1 MRIAVNTR
9 LLLKDKLEGIG
20 WFSYESLKR
29 IVSVHPEHEFIFI
42 FDRKYDTDFIF
53 ADNIIPV
60 VAGPPARHPVL
71 WWFWLECVIPS
82 VLKKYKADLFV
93 SPDGFLSLRSKVP
106 SLSVI
111 HDINFEHHPEQ
122 LPWMVR
128 KFYRWHFLRAA
139 KKACRVGTVSEYSK
153 QDIASVY
160 HVNADKIDVYYNGAN
175 SLYQPASPG
184 KKATVRNEISNGS
197 PYFIFVGALN
207 PRKNI
212 PGLLKAFDKFKMND
226 QKRVKLVI
234 VGDTMHQT
242 RLIKESIEEM
252 QHNTD
257 VIFTGRMPVEKLSG
271 VMGAAHALIFVPFF
285 EGFGIPVL
293 EAMNVEI
300 PMVCSNRTSL
310 PEVAGDAALMVDPEN
325 TGEIASAMQKIVDD
339 DNLCQELVK
348 RGRKQRMKF
357 SLDRTAEKFWLSI
370 EKCMNDINCK

>member
-160 HVNADKIDVYYNGAN
+160 HINADKIDVYYNGAN

>member
-29 IVSVHPEHEFIFI
+29 IVSAHLGHEFIFI
-42 FDRKYDTDFIF
+42 FDRKYDDDFIF

-71 WWFWLECVIPS
+71 WWFWLEHVIPR

-93 SPDGFLSLRSKVP
+93 SPDGFLSLRSNVP
-106 SLSVI
+106 SLPVI

-128 KFYRWHFLRAA
+128 KFYRWHFPRAA

-160 HVNADKIDVYYNGAN
+160 HINTDKIDVYYNGAN

-184 KKATVRNEISNGS
+184 KVASVRNEISNGD

-207 PRKNI
+207 PRKNV
-212 PGLLKAFDKFKMND
+212 PGLLKAFDAFKKEDN
-226 QKRVKLVI
+226 KHFKLVI
-234 VGDTMHQT
+234 VGDTMPQT
-242 RLIKESIEEM
+242 TQIRKTLHYM
-252 QHNTD
+252 QHKNN
-257 VIFTGRMPVEKLSG
+257 VIFTGRMGVEKLSG
-271 VMGAAHALIFVPFF
+271 VMSAAHALIFVPFF

-293 EAMNVEI
+293 EAMNAEI
-300 PMVCSNRTSL
+300 PIICSNRTAL
-310 PEVAGDAALMVDPEN
+310 PEVVGNAALMVDPEN
-325 TGEIASAMQKIVDD
+325 TVEIASAMQKIADD
-339 DNLCQELVK
+339 DNLCHDLVK
-348 RGRKQRMKF
+348 RGREQRKKF
-357 SLDRTAEKFWLSI
+357 SWDKTAEKFWTSI
-370 EKCMNDINCK
+370 EKCLT

>member
-29 IVSVHPEHEFIFI
+29 IVSAHPEHEFIFI
-42 FDRKYDTDFIF
+42 FDRKYDADFIF

-71 WWFWLECVIPS
+71 WSFWLECVIPR
-82 VLKKYKADLFV
+82 VLKKHGADLFI
-93 SPDGFLSLRSKVP
+93 SPDGFLSLRSNVP

-128 KFYRWHFLRAA
+128 KFYRWHFPRAA

-160 HVNADKIDVYYNGAN
+160 HINTDKVDVYYNGAN

-184 KKATVRNEISNGS
+184 KIASVRNEISNGA

-212 PGLLKAFDKFKMND
+212 PGLLKAFDKFKMKD

-242 RLIKESIEEM
+242 RLIKEAIEEM

-271 VMGAAHALIFVPFF
+271 VMGAARALIFMPFF

-293 EAMNVEI
+293 EAMNAEI
-300 PMVCSNRTSL
+300 PIVCSNRTSL
-310 PEVAGDAALMVDPEN
+310 PEVVGDAALMADPEN
-325 TGEIASAMQKIVDD
+325 TGEIASAMQKITED
-339 DNLCQELVK
+339 DNLCQELVD
-348 RGRKQRMKF
+348 RGREQRKKF
-357 SLDRTAEKFWLSI
+357 SWDKTAEKFWSSI
-370 EKCMNDINCK
+370 EKCLNEIEQ